1 MKPTFQ
7 PKSFSFFFACAILF
21 PWIAIGAPGDG
32 DDDGLRDEVETNT
45 GTYVSPANT
54 GTNPAVADT
63 DGDSLPDGM
72 EVNLGTVP
80 TSAASKIK
88 RPNIIYILADD
99 LGYGDVGCF
108 WQNQRTGIWKF
119 ATPGLDAMAAEGAMM
134 THHYVAAPICA
145 SSRASFLQGRHQ
157 GHAGIRDAQ
166 FDKALPDDHNV
177 AGMLK
182 RAGYRTVHIGK
193 CGLAG
198 SFPNPL
204 VSSASLPG
212 HPLKRGFDRF
222 FGYLRHNDGHEHYPR
237 NGTAPRLAAIHNDY
251 TPVTD
256 AFGDVYTS
264 DVFTAFAKK
273 TIIEE
278 TTQNPERP
286 FFLYLAYDTPH
297 FYGQYPPTANYPA
310 GKGLT
315 GGIQWTGAPS
325 YVNTASNDPAKI
337 DNQSNYH
344 PSVNLAWY
352 SAARK
357 HVSMIRRMDDSVTDI
372 LKTLTDLGIDDNTL
386 VVLTSDNGPA
396 STEVEPSSFQS
407 YAGFEGIKMDIWEG
421 GIRVPTIVRWPGKI
435 AASNQL
441 SNIREIARPSGQ
453 WDWMA
458 TFAELAKISVPAVS
472 DGVSLIPT
480 LTGTGTQRDKGYL
493 YFEFLYG
500 GNTGTVF
507 QNHGGD
513 PRWQMQALRVG
524 DFMGVRTNVQW
535 TTNASEPF
543 RIYNV
548 VTDPKQSTNVAATRP
563 DLVQKMN
570 GLAVNSR
577 RKGGGVVR
585 PWDTV
590 LIPAVTPARVRSGL
604 IWKSYEGNWPWLPEF
619 RDLVPVSSGTS
630 STISVS
636 LRSRPSDVGLCF
648 EGFIS
653 VPASGAY
660 KFQSGSDSA
669 TSLWIHDSLVIENDF
684 AFTATKTSEP
694 VYLSAGLH
702 PIRLYYRH
710 RSGTPALT
718 LLYSGPGIAL
728 QPVPAS
734 AFFLE
739 GKPPTLVAD
748 EFTVQRN
755 DVYLADV
762 LANDV
767 SESPLTLVGGGA
779 NLLGTTSIVSNQL
792 QFEPAVNRLGVTD
805 FSYTATDGAGQ
816 ANGLVRATVLFDNE
830 IWFPFEDGAGTVV
843 KQYGATLPFSG
854 TLSGSANPANAWKL
868 GKFGLGLQFDGID
881 NQVNLPGLALPTG
894 QTPRTF
900 SFWLKTSSRSSP
912 ELQTLFSYGSN
923 STGARYVLRLDNR
936 ANVES
941 DHALRLEVNSGQIT
955 GTRPLNDGVWHHVAV
970 VNDDFNSSGQVNV
983 NETKIFVDG
992 VLDPASSFS
1001 GRVLATGSNNVPCIG
1016 GSNHNVN
1023 YNFVGSIDDLRIFSR
1038 GLSDAEVVALSAT
1051 VPRYLNEASVNPD
1064 YDGDGMS
1071 DEDEWT
1077 AGTDPMDS
1085 NSLLKI
1091 LETVVNGGN
1100 VSLSWVGT
1108 VGRDYQVEESFDLIE
1123 WHLVP
1128 GQGPVRIE
1136 TPVTP
1141 GGPIIPPFLSVT
1153 VPKAGPGRQF
1163 FRLRVSLSAP

>member
-1 MKPTFQ
+1 MKPNFQ
-7 PKSFSFFFACAILF
+7 PKSFSFFFTIAILF
-21 PWIAIGAPGDG
+21 PSIATAAPGDL
-32 DDDGLRDEVETNT
+32 DNDGLRDEVETNT

-54 GTNPAVADT
+54 GTNPAIADT

-80 TSAASKIK
+80 TSAASKVK
-88 RPNIIYILADD
+88 RPNIIYILVDD
-99 LGYGDVGCF
+99 LGYGEVGCF
-108 WQNQRTGIWKF
+108 WQNQRTGTWKF
-119 ATPGLDAMAAEGAMM
+119 ATPGLDAMAAEGAKL
-134 THHYVAAPICA
+134 THHYVGAPICA
-145 SSRASFLQGRHQ
+145 PSRASFLLGQTQ
-157 GHAGIRDAQ
+157 GHSEVRDTQ
-166 FDKALPDDHNV
+166 FDKALPNNHTL
-177 AGMLK
+177 ARMLK
-182 RAGYRTVHIGK
+182 SSGYNTVHIGK
-193 CGLAG
+193 AGLAG
-198 SFPNPL
+198 TMTRNGA
-204 VSSASLPG
+204 SSVGLAG
-212 HPLKRGFDRF
+212 HPLYRGFDRF
-222 FGYLRHNDGHEHYPR
+222 FGYLFHPDGWEHYPR
-237 NGTAPRLAAIHNDY
+237 NGANQYNSRIYSDFTA
-251 TPVTD
+251 VTD
-256 AFGDVYTS
+256 AHVDLYTS
-264 DVFTAFAKK
+264 DAWTAFAKK
-273 TIIEE
+273 SIIDQ
-278 TTQNPERP
+278 TTNRPDQP
-286 FFLYLAYDTPH
+286 FFIYLSYDTPH
-297 FYGQYPPTANYPA
+297 FYGQHAPAPNYPS
-310 GKGLT
+310 GGGLS
-315 GGIQWTGAPS
+315 GGIQWVGAPS
-325 YVNTASNDPAKI
+325 YTNTATNNSANI
-337 DNQSNYH
+337 DNIANKH
-344 PSVNLAWY
+344 PSVNSTWY
-352 SAARK
+352 PAAQK
-357 HVSMIRRMDDSVTDI
+357 HVSMIRRIDSSVADI
-372 LKTLTDLGIDDNTL
+372 LQTLRDLGIDDDTM
-386 VVLTSDNGPA
+386 VVFTSDNGPA
-396 STEVEPSSFQS
+396 ETVVYPPSFES
-407 YAGFEGIKMDIWEG
+407 YGGFEGLKGDLWEG
-421 GIRVPTIVRWPGKI
+421 GIRVPTIVWWPGKI
-435 AASNQL
+435 PATNQL
-441 SNIREIARPSGQ
+441 TNIRDVARPCGN

-458 TFAELAKISVPAVS
+458 TFAEMAKIPAPAFT
-472 DGVSLIPT
+472 DGTSMIPT
-480 LTGTGTQRDKGYL
+480 LTGQGEQPDKGHL
-493 YFEFLYG
+493 YFEFNYG
-500 GNTGTVF
+500 GSTGNLIEF
-507 QNHGGD
+507 ANHRND
-513 PRWQMQALRVG
+513 PRGQMQAIRVG
-524 DFMGVRTNVQW
+524 DFMGVRTAISSG
-535 TTNASEPF
+535 TEPF

-548 VTDPKQSTNVAATRP
+548 VSDLKQANDVAPARA
-563 DLVQKMN
+563 DLQDRMKY
-570 GLAVNSR
+570 LAITAR
-577 RKGGGVVR
+577 RKGAGINRTFDNV
-585 PWDTV
+585 PLPD
-590 LIPAVTPARVRSGL
+590 VTPGL
-604 IWKSYEGNWPWLPEF
+604 VENGLHCKTYEGYWPWLPEF
-619 RDLVPVSSGTS
+619 NQLAATSDVGS
-630 STISVS
+630 STISPVP
-636 LRSRPSDVGLCF
+636 RTREDDFGLAF
-648 EGFIS
+648 TGFVS
-653 VPASGAY
+653 VPTAGSYVFTLNSDSGSCLWLHESRVIDNDYLHVPVKASG
-660 KFQSGSDSA
+660 
-669 TSLWIHDSLVIENDF
+669 
-684 AFTATKTSEP
+684 P
-694 VYLSAGLH
+694 VYLEAGLH

-710 RSGTPALT
+710 QTGDPALS
-718 LLYSGPGIAL
+718 LSYSGPGIPT

-734 AFFLE
+734 SFFVA
-739 GKPPTLVAD
+739 GPPPVLQPD
-748 EFTVQRN
+748 EVTTQRN
-755 DVYLADV
+755 TPVLIDV
-762 LANDV
+762 LANDTSTVPLSVV
-767 SESPLTLVGGGA
+767 SGGPTV
-779 NLLGTTSIVSNQL
+779 LGTTPVELNQILITPYAGLIGYSEFPYVASNGFSSPTSSI
-792 QFEPAVNRLGVTD
+792 
-805 FSYTATDGAGQ
+805 
-816 ANGLVRATVLFDNE
+816 RATVLFDNE
-830 IWFPFEDGAGTVV
+830 IWFPFEDAAGTVV

-854 TLSGSANPANAWKL
+854 TLSGAANPANAWKL

-970 VNDDFNSSGQVNV
+970 VNDDFNSNGQVNV

-1016 GSNHNVN
+1016 GSNHNVD